1 MRRFAEWRADDIK
14 IDWCNTKGQDIVRT

>member
-14 IDWCNTKGQDIVRT
+14 IDWCNTRGQDIVRT